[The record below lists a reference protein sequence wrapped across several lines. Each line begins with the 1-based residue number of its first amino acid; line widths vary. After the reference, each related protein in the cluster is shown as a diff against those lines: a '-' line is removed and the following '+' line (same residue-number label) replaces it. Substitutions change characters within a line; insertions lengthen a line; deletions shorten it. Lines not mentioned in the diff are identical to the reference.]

1 MPCGQPRSNGI
12 INVMPIFLSVFAHLE
27 NNEFSK
33 FRELIEI
40 AEMEEEIA
48 EQFAPSE
55 NEDEPLVPAELI
67 TLFAP
72 TNEAFDKLS
81 EEQNTKLFGEGK
93 VISPFFYIHRL
104 LFKLQLTIYFQIIC
118 CVATCTYMVMLQ
130 FFIF

>member
-1 MPCGQPRSNGI
+1 
-12 INVMPIFLSVFAHLE
+12 MPILLSVFAHLE

-72 TNEAFDKLS
+72 TNEAFEKLS
-81 EEQNTKLFGEGK
+81 EEQKHKTFW
-93 VISPFFYIHRL
+93 
-104 LFKLQLTIYFQIIC
+104 
-118 CVATCTYMVMLQ
+118 
-130 FFIF
+130 